1 MLAWTASPSG
11 RCNRVVP
18 FDHAPATAREDPHT
32 SPIDDSD
39 KGHLGRNDQRGGA
52 ATATTTTSAES
63 SPTGTAPQSS
73 NIGGTTS
80 TTYAAPTTPAERR
93 ASEEEEKEEEG
104 KEEEEEDGEDTH
116 YVSFEGDRSRV
127 VVVDKKATFRRW
139 LLGSAEADRR
149 YKEVWAA
156 CQLTPITVL
165 LGLVSFL
172 ATTVAYTCFVRDKRM
187 FLIPG
192 LAGVGNWYNMLTSR
206 SPRML
211 RILATDFDVL
221 FNIGNVALWAGCIG
235 ATFGWDERTAPAVL
249 VIMMTSVMVLLSDA
263 SCSDFEFGTTRPIIL
278 LFTTSIF
285 LSVIV
290 LDQGG
295 LFNDVENIVWVFN
308 THDGFHT
315 TTVEAWEASN
325 STALTGSDGTI
336 THHTYLRS
344 VGNTRLLLYTLFLGS
359 AAWASVYHPTECS
372 ILKNAARRSLSGG
385 MEGLQLDAGSE
396 ATVDRLDDDDEVIAF
411 MPAEGMIIPDGPKR
425 SVLCFLLNGN
435 HHMAKRIND
444 VAEEHKGWG
453 QIAMIIGLVVALVAL
468 TEVVPLNLTWL
479 GILSFPD
486 AARCLFKMNTQAVK
500 LCISEP
506 FDFLVPFVTLTVGL
520 IGAMGSL
527 EFHPGCCAFLAS
539 FGFIYVTNGLL
550 FDADLTEQGIRG
562 AASALPLYV
571 ITFIMFAWMY
581 IMFVTGGYPSAS
593 SAHEFSFVFIRTHI
607 RTSFLSIFTRFITT
621 PLLFLAKFIF
631 KKYRYGSD
639 LTAVIKIRLI
649 REVMPKRDLAAF
661 LRSRDE
667 RRSSRRSA
675 LTSRRSAGRSSSHGG
690 TIPRSAPPTHQV
702 RD

>member
-1 MLAWTASPSG
+1 MLPRTASG

-18 FDHAPATAREDPHT
+18 LDHALATTAKI
-32 SPIDDSD
+32 PIDDSN
-39 KGHLGRNDQRGGA
+39 KGHPGRNGQDGGA

-93 ASEEEEKEEEG
+93 ESEEEEDEEQEEKEEV
-104 KEEEEEDGEDTH
+104 EEEEEGEDTH

-506 FDFLVPFVTLTVGL
+506 FDFMVPFATLTVGL
-520 IGAMGSL
+520 IGGMASFD
-527 EFHPGCCAFLAS
+527 FHPGCCA
-539 FGFIYVTNGLL
+539 GFICFDFFFITDILL
-550 FDADLTEQGIRG
+550 SDADLTESVIREAG
-562 AASALPLYV
+562 SNVPIYMIAF
-571 ITFIMFAWMY
+571 ITFGSIYAMIVFGAC
-581 IMFVTGGYPSAS
+581 PSAS
-593 SAHEFSFVFIRTHI
+593 SQHQLSFTFFNSHVKISFISMWARFMYVSSTPRNFSRN
-607 RTSFLSIFTRFITT
+607 
-621 PLLFLAKFIF
+621 K
-631 KKYRYGSD
+631 
-639 LTAVIKIRLI
+639 
-649 REVMPKRDLAAF
+649 
-661 LRSRDE
+661 
-667 RRSSRRSA
+667 
-675 LTSRRSAGRSSSHGG
+675 
-690 TIPRSAPPTHQV
+690 
-702 RD
+702 